1 VNLECKVTS
10 GGEEGESDSQISESL
25 LRHTRESGLNHTMG
39 CRRAAWEILI
49 GNTDLNLSLK

>member
-1 VNLECKVTS
+1 MAS
-10 GGEEGESDSQISESL
+10 GGEEGEAHGQISESL

-49 GNTDLNLSLK
+49 RNTDLNLSLK